1 MAITSSI
8 APTSPFREFK
18 TNPGCPVVG
27 VNMNDSPDTI
37 LGTGLAETSSPRMLY
52 GRNEAAYQLCI
63 STRALD
69 YLIEKKELAV
79 RRMGR
84 KILIP
89 YSELLKFSRK
99 DHDAVATV

>member
-1 MAITSSI
+1 MIGADTQEVGNLMSI
-8 APTSPFREFK
+8 AA
-18 TNPGCPVVG
+18 V
-27 VNMNDSPDTI
+27 
-37 LGTGLAETSSPRMLY
+37 SSAPRMLY

-89 YSELLKFSRK
+89 HNELLKFSRK
-99 DHDAVATV
+99 DHHAVATDFKQSNVPSEDKHYIN

>member
-1 MAITSSI
+1 
-8 APTSPFREFK
+8 
-18 TNPGCPVVG
+18 
-27 VNMNDSPDTI
+27 MNDSPNTFPA
-37 LGTGLAETSSPRMLY
+37 TELAGMPVPRMLY

-84 KILIP
+84 KILVP
-89 YSELLKFSRK
+89 HNELLKFSRK
-99 DHDAVATV
+99 DHDAVAPDETKDQVPTEDRHDTD

>member
-1 MAITSSI
+1 MNSDQ
-8 APTSPFREFK
+8 
-18 TNPGCPVVG
+18 VVLRLG
-27 VNMNDSPDTI
+27 VNMNDSPDTLPSI
-37 LGTGLAETSSPRMLY
+37 VTTVAVTPVPRMLY
-52 GRNEAAYQLCI
+52 SRDEAAYQLCI

-89 YSELLKFSRK
+89 HNELLKFSRK
-99 DHDAVATV
+99 DHDAVAIN

>member
-1 MAITSSI
+1 MIGGGESQPFGNQMSALAAMA
-8 APTSPFREFK
+8 A
-18 TNPGCPVVG
+18 
-27 VNMNDSPDTI
+27 
-37 LGTGLAETSSPRMLY
+37 PRMLY

-89 YSELLKFSRK
+89 HNELLKFSRK
-99 DHDAVATV
+99 DHDAVAIDGTKDQTQADEGHDTD

>member
-1 MAITSSI
+1 MIGSSESQQVGNQMHPAAMAP
-8 APTSPFREFK
+8 A
-18 TNPGCPVVG
+18 
-27 VNMNDSPDTI
+27 
-37 LGTGLAETSSPRMLY
+37 PRMLY

-89 YSELLKFSRK
+89 HNELLKFSRK
-99 DHDAVATV
+99 DHDAVATDGTKDQVPAEDKHDTN

>member
-1 MAITSSI
+1 
-8 APTSPFREFK
+8 
-18 TNPGCPVVG
+18 
-27 VNMNDSPDTI
+27 MNYSPDTFPSI
-37 LGTGLAETSSPRMLY
+37 ATAVAVAPAPRMLY
-52 GRNEAAYQLCI
+52 SRDEAAYQLCI

-89 YSELLKFSRK
+89 HSELLKFSRK
-99 DHDAVATV
+99 DHDAVATA